1 MSSQLKRVNYSIY
14 LDLVKSQSDR
24 FAVGVM
30 QKWVDER
37 KQLVE
42 NPSDA
47 AALHSSLHMHKT
59 IYLAGMYMYLLSP
72 VLSQGLVDNLGK
84 DTVDIPTLR
93 RQLEICGFQLDGAES
108 TDISGMLEQLQ
119 GAVDLSSVNQG
130 LAQLQQSVV
139 QLGLAQREDQALR
152 ENQATNEE
160 CTTETDLSEASLM
173 AVTQAMQAQFRPLQ
187 SQLMEVEARLSGQD
201 CTSTEKAE
209 IIRAMSEQQAIALE
223 QQNQQ
228 LAEIKALLEAQKQ
241 ASALASAQA
250 ENAEKVSQEMAE
262 LKAMLKA
269 QTQMI
274 RNLSLNA
281 PATEPKATPQDNE
294 ADLSQRIANVQKIKK
309 KGLF

>member
-108 TDISGMLEQLQ
+108 SDISGMLEQLQ

-139 QLGLAQREDQALR
+139 QLGQAQCEDQARR
-152 ENQATNEE
+152 ENQASSEE
-160 CTTETDLSEASLM
+160 CTAETDLSEASLM
-173 AVTQAMQAQFRPLQ
+173 AVTQAMQAQFRPLH

-209 IIRAMSEQQAIALE
+209 IIRAMSEQQAIALD
-223 QQNQQ
+223 QQTQQ
-228 LAEIKALLEAQKQ
+228 LEEIKALLEAQKQ

-281 PATEPKATPQDNE
+281 PAAEPKATPQDNE

>member
-72 VLSQGLVDNLGK
+72 ALSQGLVDNLGK

-93 RQLEICGFQLDGAES
+93 RQLEICGFQLDTAAS
-108 TDISGMLEQLQ
+108 TDISGMLDQIK
-119 GAVDLSSVNQG
+119 GAVDFSSVNQG
-130 LAQLQQSVV
+130 LAELQQSVMH
-139 QLGLAQREDQALR
+139 LSHLERDAQAESAEQTA
-152 ENQATNEE
+152 EA
-160 CTTETDLSEASLM
+160 DLSEASLM
-173 AVTQAMQAQFRPLQ
+173 AVTQAMQVQFQPLQ
-187 SQLMEVEARLSGQD
+187 AQLMEVEGRLSGQD
-201 CTSTEKAE
+201 STSTEKAE
-209 IIRAMSEQQAIALE
+209 IIRAMAEQQAIALE

-228 LAEIKALLEAQKQ
+228 LAEIKALLEAQRQ
-241 ASALASAQA
+241 ASELAAAQAASA
-250 ENAEKVSQEMAE
+250 EKAAQEMTE

-281 PATEPKATPQDNE
+281 PAAELKAAPQDNE
-294 ADLSQRIANVQKIKK
+294 PDLSQRIASVQKIKK

>member
-72 VLSQGLVDNLGK
+72 ALSQGLVDNLGK

-93 RQLEICGFQLDGAES
+93 RQLEICGFQLDNAE
-108 TDISGMLEQLQ
+108 TADLSGMLEQIK
-119 GAVDLSSVNQG
+119 GAVDFSSVNQG
-130 LAQLQQSVV
+130 LAELQQSVMD
-139 QLGLAQREDQALR
+139 LSHFDREGPAGEENTAQA
-152 ENQATNEE
+152 
-160 CTTETDLSEASLM
+160 DLSEASLV
-173 AVTQAMQAQFRPLQ
+173 AVTQAMQAQFQPLQ
-187 SQLMEVEARLSGQD
+187 AQLMEVEARLSGQD
-201 CTSTEKAE
+201 STSTEKAE
-209 IIRAMSEQQAIALE
+209 IIRAMAEQQAIALD

-228 LAEIKALLEAQKQ
+228 LAEIKALLEAQRQASELAAEQAASAKQ
-241 ASALASAQA
+241 AA
-250 ENAEKVSQEMAE
+250 QEMAE

-281 PATEPKATPQDNE
+281 PAAETKAAVPEDEP
-294 ADLSQRIANVQKIKK
+294 DLSQRIASVQKIKK

>member
-152 ENQATNEE
+152 ESQATSEE
-160 CTTETDLSEASLM
+160 GTPETDLSEASLM

-209 IIRAMSEQQAIALE
+209 IIRAMSEQQAIALD

-228 LAEIKALLEAQKQ
+228 LAEIKALLEAQRQ

-281 PATEPKATPQDNE
+281 PAAEPKTTPQDNE

>member
-108 TDISGMLEQLQ
+108 SDISGVLEQLQ

-130 LAQLQQSVV
+130 LAQLQQSVT
-139 QLGLAQREDQALR
+139 QLGQAQREDR
-152 ENQATNEE
+152 ENQASSEE
-160 CTTETDLSEASLM
+160 YTAETDLSEASLM
-173 AVTQAMQAQFRPLQ
+173 AVTQAMQAQFRPLH

-209 IIRAMSEQQAIALE
+209 IIRAMSEQQAIALD
-223 QQNQQ
+223 QQTQQ
-228 LAEIKALLEAQKQ
+228 LEEIKALLEAQRQ

-281 PATEPKATPQDNE
+281 PAAEPKTTPQDNE

>member
-108 TDISGMLEQLQ
+108 SDISGMLEQLQ

-130 LAQLQQSVV
+130 LAQLQQSVT
-139 QLGLAQREDQALR
+139 QLGQAQREDR
-152 ENQATNEE
+152 ENQASSEE
-160 CTTETDLSEASLM
+160 CTAETDLSEASLM
-173 AVTQAMQAQFRPLQ
+173 AVTQAMQAQFRPLH

-209 IIRAMSEQQAIALE
+209 IIRAMSEQQAIALD
-223 QQNQQ
+223 QQTQQ
-228 LAEIKALLEAQKQ
+228 LEEIKALLEAQKQ

-281 PATEPKATPQDNE
+281 PAAEPKATPQDNE